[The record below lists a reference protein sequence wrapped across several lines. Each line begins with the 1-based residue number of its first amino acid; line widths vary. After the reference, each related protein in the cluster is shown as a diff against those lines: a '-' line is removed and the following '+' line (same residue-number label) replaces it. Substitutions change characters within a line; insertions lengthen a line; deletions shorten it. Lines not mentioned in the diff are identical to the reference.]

1 MPVFNSRK
9 ERYKS
14 PFGAVPCGTEVR
26 FFVEAEAEFTACVL
40 RCYHEFADKWTE
52 TPLLP
57 CPDGFGGVY
66 TAPAEGELVWYTF
79 SLTGKDGSSVC
90 LGKNGCG
97 GDDRTPWQLTV
108 YEETYTPQWFGEGVT
123 YQIFPDRFCRTAP
136 PRVEGLLGERRA
148 HMDWNEAPMIG
159 ADPETGRWNSDFF
172 GGNLKGI
179 TSKLD
184 YLASLHVKTL
194 YLNPIFEAAS
204 NHRYDTADYCAIDP
218 LLGTEEDFA
227 ELCREAGKRGIRVM
241 LDGVFNHTGDDSRYF
256 NRAGYY
262 ETVGAYQSPNSP
274 YYPWYGFSQWP
285 EEYAGWWGIKTL
297 PAVNENNPQY
307 REFIITGERSVIRRW
322 LRLGASG
329 WRLDVA
335 DELPDDFIVDIRRVM
350 EEEKADAFLLGEVW
364 EDGSN
369 KVAYSKRR
377 RYLLGR
383 ETHGLMNYPLRTATL
398 HYLRGGRA
406 EDFREAMETVR
417 ENYPKP
423 AFYSGLNILGTHDTP
438 RILTALGEDGVPS
451 DKLERAAYRL
461 SPERLEL
468 AMARLKMAALLLY
481 AFPGSPTLYYGDEA
495 GMEGFEDPMNRRT
508 FPWGRENKELQR
520 LFKALGALREE
531 RPSLRQGDIRYIG
544 AEGAILVFERTLNGE
559 RTVIALNAGDTE
571 WELEMPWETAF
582 AKELLSFQHFWARDG
597 RIRLSLPP
605 RSGVIL
611 G

>member
-9 ERYKS
+9 EKYKS

-227 ELCREAGKRGIRVM
+227 QLCREAEKRGIRVM

-256 NRAGYY
+256 NRAGFY

-285 EEYAGWWGIKTL
+285 EAYDGWWGIKTL

-369 KVAYSKRR
+369 KIAYSKRR

-438 RILTALGEDGVPS
+438 RILTALGEDGAPS

-468 AMARLKMAALLLY
+468 AMARLKMAAMLLY

-508 FPWGRENKELQR
+508 FPWGRENQELQT
-520 LFKALGALREE
+520 LFKSLGALREA

-571 WELEMPWETAF
+571 WEIELPWETAF
-582 AKELLSFQHFWARDG
+582 AKELLSFQHFWARNG

>member
-57 CPDGFGGVY
+57 CLDGFGGVY

-184 YLASLHVKTL
+184 YLASLRVKTL

-218 LLGTEEDFA
+218 LLGTEEDFT
-227 ELCREAGKRGIRVM
+227 ELCREAEKRGIRVM

-256 NRAGYY
+256 NRAGFY

-274 YYPWYGFSQWP
+274 YYPWYGFSRWP
-285 EEYAGWWGIKTL
+285 EEYDGWWGIKTL
-297 PAVNENNPQY
+297 PAVNESNPQY

-350 EEEKADAFLLGEVW
+350 EEEKPDAFLLGEVW

-369 KVAYSKRR
+369 KIAYSKRR

-406 EDFREAMETVR
+406 EDFRETMETVR

-468 AMARLKMAALLLY
+468 AMARLKMAAMLLY

-508 FPWGRENKELQR
+508 FPWGRENQELQT
-520 LFKALGALREE
+520 LFKALGALREA

-544 AEGAILVFERTLNGE
+544 AEGAILVFERTLDGE

-571 WELEMPWETAF
+571 WEIELPWETAF
-582 AKELLSFQHFWARDG
+582 AKELFSFQRFWARDG

>member
-227 ELCREAGKRGIRVM
+227 ELCREAEKRGIRVI

-285 EEYAGWWGIKTL
+285 EAYDGWWGIKTL

-307 REFIITGERSVIRRW
+307 RDFIITGERSVIRRW

-369 KVAYSKRR
+369 KIAYSKRR

-508 FPWGRENKELQR
+508 FPWGRENQELQT
-520 LFKALGALREE
+520 LFKALGALREA

-544 AEGAILVFERTLNGE
+544 AEGAILVFERTLDGE

-571 WELEMPWETAF
+571 WEIELPWKTAF
-582 AKELLSFQHFWARDG
+582 AKELLSFQHFWARNG

>member
-227 ELCREAGKRGIRVM
+227 QLCREAEKRGIRVI

-285 EEYAGWWGIKTL
+285 EAYDGWWGIKTL

-307 REFIITGERSVIRRW
+307 RDFIITGERSVIRRW

-369 KVAYSKRR
+369 KIAYSKRR

-508 FPWGRENKELQR
+508 FPWGRENQELQT
-520 LFKALGALREE
+520 LFKALGALREA

-544 AEGAILVFERTLNGE
+544 AEGAILVFERTLDGE

-571 WELEMPWETAF
+571 WEIELPWKTAF
-582 AKELLSFQHFWARDG
+582 AKELLSFQHFWARNG

>member
-79 SLTGKDGSSVC
+79 FLTGKDGSSVC

-179 TSKLD
+179 TAKLD
-184 YLASLHVKTL
+184 YLASLRVKTL

-227 ELCREAGKRGIRVM
+227 QLCREAEKRGIRVM

-256 NRAGYY
+256 NRAGFY

-285 EEYAGWWGIKTL
+285 EEYDGWWGIKTL

-369 KVAYSKRR
+369 KIAYSKRR

-406 EDFREAMETVR
+406 EEFREAMETMR

-438 RILTALGEDGVPS
+438 RILTALGEDGAPS

-468 AMARLKMAALLLY
+468 AMARLKMAAMLLY

-508 FPWGRENKELQR
+508 FPWGRENQELQT
-520 LFKALGALREE
+520 LFKALGALREA

-571 WELEMPWETAF
+571 WEIELPWETAF
-582 AKELLSFQHFWARDG
+582 AKELLSFQHFWARNG

>member
-40 RCYHEFADKWTE
+40 RCYHEFADKWTG

-227 ELCREAGKRGIRVM
+227 ELCREAEKRGIRVM

-256 NRAGYY
+256 NRAGFY

-285 EEYAGWWGIKTL
+285 EEYDGWWGIKTL

-369 KVAYSKRR
+369 KIAYSKRR

-438 RILTALGEDGVPS
+438 RILTALGEDGAPS
-451 DKLERAAYRL
+451 DKLDRAAYRL

-468 AMARLKMAALLLY
+468 AVARLKMAAMLLY

-508 FPWGRENKELQR
+508 FPWGRENQELQT
-520 LFKALGALREE
+520 LFKALGALREA

-571 WELEMPWETAF
+571 WEIELPWETAF

>member
-148 HMDWNEAPMIG
+148 HMDWNEAPVIG

-227 ELCREAGKRGIRVM
+227 QLCREAEKRGIRVI

-256 NRAGYY
+256 NRAGFY

-285 EEYAGWWGIKTL
+285 EAYDGWWGIKTL

-369 KVAYSKRR
+369 KIAYSKRR

-398 HYLRGGRA
+398 RYLRGGRA

-468 AMARLKMAALLLY
+468 AMARLKMAAMLLY

-508 FPWGRENKELQR
+508 FPWGRENQELQT
-520 LFKALGALREE
+520 LFKALGALREA

-544 AEGAILVFERTLNGE
+544 AEGAILVFERTLDGE

-571 WELEMPWETAF
+571 WEIELPWKTAF
-582 AKELLSFQHFWARDG
+582 AKELLSFQHFWARNG